1 MTTIIEYNQ
10 FNDQRKLEILFE
22 GNTYKQ
28 QQQQQ
33 QQEKCIEWDSIF
45 FLLGQCNILAIKYD
59 GLTTMKADFFS
70 DCCHH
75 HHKQQGLKV
84 FFMKNLNTLKL

>member
-1 MTTIIEYNQ
+1 MLKHCKSLCVCVCQFYMTTIIEYNQ

-45 FLLGQCNILAIKYD
+45 FLLGQCNVCMSYSCCYGTFFILRYW
-59 GLTTMKADFFS
+59 
-70 DCCHH
+70 
-75 HHKQQGLKV
+75 Q
-84 FFMKNLNTLKL
+84 